1 MVVLRLLLGV
11 TEAGLFPGAV
21 YTISQWYTRCRLLD
35 LFQCFISDLFQ
46 MKSIKDTPSSTLS
59 VYPARPSPVY

>member
-1 MVVLRLLLGV
+1 MVVLRLLLGL

-35 LFQCFISDLFQ
+35 QFHRAISHVFQMTSISD
-46 MKSIKDTPSSTLS
+46 TPPSTLS
-59 VYPARPSPVY
+59 VCPAPPSPAC